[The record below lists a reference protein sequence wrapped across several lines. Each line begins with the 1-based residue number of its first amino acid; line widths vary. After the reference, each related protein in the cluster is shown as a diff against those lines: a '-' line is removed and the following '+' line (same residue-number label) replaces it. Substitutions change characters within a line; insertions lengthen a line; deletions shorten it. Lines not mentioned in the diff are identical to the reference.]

1 MGEEFIRELLSLCLH
16 RLALEQNTHSELEL
30 IEVVR
35 NFEVVR
41 KKWLHAEL
49 ELKKYKELLV
59 KSDVARAALE
69 VKLKHARNQV
79 DVEIKKRYKVEADYQ
94 YLERQMLLMTEI
106 LAQDSKSNACLNEEQ
121 RNMLASFHPR
131 GANVTQHRGKRLS
144 VIDESSFL
152 SHSDISYDRTDDDLD
167 LDSAAVVKP
176 LKSRPR
182 EKRRSSLGP
191 IVGLPIQKR
200 GRLGGRSGDL
210 LSVRPSE
217 KEVEATVVTASV
229 TTPDNGGQIH
239 MVIDITQEMPE
250 PIRTQADILPSVSE
264 QTSVWA
270 HSEITEVEMVIAQM
284 DETSAEPKVPPSFNP
299 TVDSNVQHTNVQHVN
314 IQSANVQHA
323 NVQSANVQHANVQH
337 NTVQHVFLPKTVI
350 RPETCTQCKKRI
362 RFGKVAVKC
371 RDCRVIAHPEC
382 KHMCVEKCFPNTQR
396 TVQPSEET
404 LEGLCPS
411 TPPRIPALIVQCV
424 KEIERRGL
432 EEKGL
437 YRVPGGERAVK
448 ELRERYLSAKGPLLL
463 HRVDEIHVVIRPE
476 TCTQCKKRI
485 RFGKVAVKC
494 RDCRVIAHPE
504 CKHMCV
510 EKCFPN
516 TQRTV
521 QPSEE
526 TLEGLCPSTPPRIPA
541 LIVQCVKEIERRG
554 LEEKGLYRV
563 PGGERAVKELRER
576 YLSAKGP
583 LLLHRVDEIHVVCGL
598 LKDFL
603 RKLREPLVTFKLHK
617 TFMEAAEPSPLT
629 IMRDTNTQPKVV
641 LRLLSFPAD
650 YWKSLLTA
658 EDQPRSH
665 THSGR
670 DQPRSHTHSG
680 RDQPRSHT
688 HSGRDQP
695 RSHTHPERD
704 QLISSVIHSNISSS
718 TPSTDRDRMF
728 KPVTSP
734 ELSKYSRTPGGSS
747 IKGRIKTLGN
757 AFNNPTKPRP
767 EPAKKKFFTSPK

>member
-131 GANVTQHRGKRLS
+131 GANITQHRGKRLS

-217 KEVEATVVTASV
+217 MEVEATVVTASV

-250 PIRTQADILPSVSE
+250 PIRTQADLLPSVSE

-284 DETSAEPKVPPSFNP
+284 DETSAEPKVPMSFNP

-314 IQSANVQHA
+314 TQRAI
-323 NVQSANVQHANVQH
+323 VQHANVQH

-382 KHMCVEKCFPNTQR
+382 KHLCLEKCFPNTQR

-404 LEGLCPS
+404 LEGFCPS
-411 TPPRIPALIVQCV
+411 I
-424 KEIERRGL
+424 
-432 EEKGL
+432 
-437 YRVPGGERAVK
+437 
-448 ELRERYLSAKGPLLL
+448 
-463 HRVDEIHVVIRPE
+463 
-476 TCTQCKKRI
+476 
-485 RFGKVAVKC
+485 
-494 RDCRVIAHPE
+494 
-504 CKHMCV
+504 
-510 EKCFPN
+510 
-516 TQRTV
+516 
-521 QPSEE
+521 
-526 TLEGLCPSTPPRIPA
+526 PPRIPA

-617 TFMEAAEPSPLT
+617 TFMEAAELADDDNSSAMMIQAIGELPQPNRETLAFLILHLQRVTQSPQCQMDQNNLARVFGPTIIGHGMSEPSPLT

-658 EDQPRSH
+658 EGDQPSSHTHTERDQPRSH
-665 THSGR
+665 THTGR
-670 DQPRSHTHSG
+670 DQPRSHTHTE

-688 HSGRDQP
+688 HFGRDQP

>member
-16 RLALEQNTHSELEL
+16 RLALEQNSSSELEF

-49 ELKKYKELLV
+49 ELKKYKELLM

-121 RNMLASFHPR
+121 RSMLANFHHR
-131 GANVTQHRGKRLS
+131 GANITQHRGKRLS

-152 SHSDISYDRTDDDLD
+152 SHSDISYDRTDDDVD
-167 LDSAAVVKP
+167 LDSPAVVKP

-182 EKRRSSLGP
+182 EKRRSSMGP
-191 IVGLPIQKR
+191 IGALPLQKR

-239 MVIDITQEMPE
+239 MVIDITQETAE
-250 PIRTQADILPSVSE
+250 PTRTRADPLPPVSD

-270 HSEITEVEMVIAQM
+270 HSEITEVDMAIPM
-284 DETSAEPKVPPSFNP
+284 DETCAEPQVPLS
-299 TVDSNVQHTNVQHVN
+299 VQPFVNTN
-314 IQSANVQHA
+314 IQNANIQQNANVQNANIQPNA
-323 NVQSANVQHANVQH
+323 NVQNANIQQNANVQNANIQQNGYVQNANVQNANIQQH
-337 NTVQHVFLPKTVI
+337 ANIQNANVQYNIIQHIFLPKTVI
-350 RPETCTQCKKRI
+350 RPETCSPCRKRI

-382 KHMCVEKCFPNTQR
+382 KHLCVEKCSPSTQGA
-396 TVQPSEET
+396 VQSTKVT
-404 LEGLCPS
+404 LESFCPS
-411 TPPRIPALIVQCV
+411 SPPRIPPLIIQCV

-432 EEKGL
+432 EERGL

-463 HRVDEIHVVIRPE
+463 QRVDEV
-476 TCTQCKKRI
+476 
-485 RFGKVAVKC
+485 
-494 RDCRVIAHPE
+494 
-504 CKHMCV
+504 
-510 EKCFPN
+510 
-516 TQRTV
+516 
-521 QPSEE
+521 
-526 TLEGLCPSTPPRIPA
+526 
-541 LIVQCVKEIERRG
+541 
-554 LEEKGLYRV
+554 
-563 PGGERAVKELRER
+563 
-576 YLSAKGP
+576 
-583 LLLHRVDEIHVVCGL
+583 HVVCGL

-603 RKLREPLVTFKLHK
+603 RKLQEPLVTFALHK
-617 TFMEAAEPSPLT
+617 TFMEAAELADDDNSSAMMIQAIGELPQPNRETLAFLMLHLQRVTLSPQCQMDQNNLARVFGPTIIGHGMAEPSPLT

-641 LRLLSFPAD
+641 LRLLSLSPD
-650 YWKSLLTA
+650 YWNGLLTA
-658 EDQPRSH
+658 AGDQHGSH
-665 THSGR
+665 TPSER
-670 DQPRSHTHSG
+670 VQPG
-680 RDQPRSHT
+680 
-688 HSGRDQP
+688 
-695 RSHTHPERD
+695 SHTHPERD
-704 QLISSVIHSNISSS
+704 QLISSVVRSNISKST
-718 TPSTDRDRMF
+718 TPSADRDRMF

-747 IKGRIKTLGN
+747 FKGRIKTLGS
-757 AFNNPTKPRP
+757 AFNNTTKPKP

>member
-16 RLALEQNTHSELEL
+16 RLALEQNSSSELEF

-49 ELKKYKELLV
+49 ELKKYKELLM

-121 RNMLASFHPR
+121 RSMLANFHHR
-131 GANVTQHRGKRLS
+131 GANITQHRGKRLS

-152 SHSDISYDRTDDDLD
+152 SHSDISYDRTDDDVD
-167 LDSAAVVKP
+167 LDSPAVVKP

-182 EKRRSSLGP
+182 EKRRSSMGP
-191 IVGLPIQKR
+191 IGALPLQKR

-239 MVIDITQEMPE
+239 MVIDITQETAE
-250 PIRTQADILPSVSE
+250 PTRTRADPLPPVSD

-270 HSEITEVEMVIAQM
+270 HSEITEV
-284 DETSAEPKVPPSFNP
+284 
-299 TVDSNVQHTNVQHVN
+299 
-314 IQSANVQHA
+314 
-323 NVQSANVQHANVQH
+323 
-337 NTVQHVFLPKTVI
+337 I
-350 RPETCTQCKKRI
+350 RPETCSPCRKRI

-382 KHMCVEKCFPNTQR
+382 KHLCVEKCSPSTQGA
-396 TVQPSEET
+396 VQSTKVT
-404 LEGLCPS
+404 LESFCPS
-411 TPPRIPALIVQCV
+411 SPPRIPPLIIQCV

-432 EEKGL
+432 EERGL

-463 HRVDEIHVVIRPE
+463 QRVDEV
-476 TCTQCKKRI
+476 
-485 RFGKVAVKC
+485 
-494 RDCRVIAHPE
+494 
-504 CKHMCV
+504 
-510 EKCFPN
+510 
-516 TQRTV
+516 
-521 QPSEE
+521 
-526 TLEGLCPSTPPRIPA
+526 
-541 LIVQCVKEIERRG
+541 
-554 LEEKGLYRV
+554 
-563 PGGERAVKELRER
+563 
-576 YLSAKGP
+576 
-583 LLLHRVDEIHVVCGL
+583 HVVCGL

-603 RKLREPLVTFKLHK
+603 RKLQEPLVTFALHK
-617 TFMEAAEPSPLT
+617 TFMEAAELADDDNSSAMMIQAIGELPQPNRETLAFLMLHLQRVTLSPQCQMDQNNLARVFGPTIIGHGMAEPSPLT

-641 LRLLSFPAD
+641 LRLLSLSPD
-650 YWKSLLTA
+650 YWNGLLTA
-658 EDQPRSH
+658 AGDQHGSH
-665 THSGR
+665 TPSER
-670 DQPRSHTHSG
+670 VQPG
-680 RDQPRSHT
+680 
-688 HSGRDQP
+688 
-695 RSHTHPERD
+695 SHTHPERD
-704 QLISSVIHSNISSS
+704 QLISSVVRSNISKST
-718 TPSTDRDRMF
+718 TPSADRDRMF

-747 IKGRIKTLGN
+747 FKGRIKTLGS
-757 AFNNPTKPRP
+757 AFNNTTKPKP